1 IWRRCGHAGR
11 HGASVP
17 RRRSWDQGRLPP
29 TSPPRSIGLRPNAA
43 DAQAGAGPRAPPSR
57 RRCSDEPSRAASGDP
72 PPACA
77 ANRRGCSSS
86 TMAIARMRRACL
98 ASAVRAA
105 SARNCEIL
113 RSWRVISIADMLPA
127 PRINDM
133 LHRVTFAT
141 AWESPTSQVLG
152 RLVLVPVPALNPKP
166 GYVLALVLVLV
177 LAPGLGAD

>member
-1 IWRRCGHAGR
+1 MWRRCGHAGR
-11 HGASVP
+11 HSASVP

-72 PPACA
+72 FHRPAPPTDADAHPAPWQSPECAAPAWRQPSAPPPPAA
-77 ANRRGCSSS
+77 KY
-86 TMAIARMRRACL
+86 
-98 ASAVRAA
+98 
-105 SARNCEIL
+105 
-113 RSWRVISIADMLPA
+113 WRVISIADMLPA

-141 AWESPTSQVLG
+141 AWNPPQESGPWAVG
-152 RLVLVPVPALNPKP
+152 MILVDPAF
-166 GYVLALVLVLV
+166 
-177 LAPGLGAD
+177 DDI

>member
-1 IWRRCGHAGR
+1 M
-11 HGASVP
+11 
-17 RRRSWDQGRLPP
+17 
-29 TSPPRSIGLRPNAA
+29 
-43 DAQAGAGPRAPPSR
+43 
-57 RRCSDEPSRAASGDP
+57 

-105 SARNCEIL
+105 SAGNCEIL
-113 RSWRVISIADMLPA
+113 RSWRGISIADILPA

-141 AWESPTSQVLG
+141 AWESPRSQVLG
-152 RLVLVPVPALNPKP
+152 RLVLGARFSGSRFIVCADDD
-166 GYVLALVLVLV
+166 
-177 LAPGLGAD
+177 APGLTKAYEAAAILEGVVVVPDC

>member
-1 IWRRCGHAGR
+1 
-11 HGASVP
+11 P
-17 RRRSWDQGRLPP
+17 Q
-29 TSPPRSIGLRPNAA
+29 
-43 DAQAGAGPRAPPSR
+43 PRAVHQTTQPPSAW
-57 RRCSDEPSRAASGDP
+57 RAI

-86 TMAIARMRRACL
+86 TMAIARIRRACL

-141 AWESPTSQVLG
+141 AWESPRSQVLG
-152 RLVLVPVPALNPKP
+152 RWVLQALADRLSGWLMLVSYRPGGRVVVDIGLDLGRAVPCLR
-166 GYVLALVLVLV
+166 
-177 LAPGLGAD
+177 GAAARVT

>member
-1 IWRRCGHAGR
+1 
-11 HGASVP
+11 P
-17 RRRSWDQGRLPP
+17 Q
-29 TSPPRSIGLRPNAA
+29 
-43 DAQAGAGPRAPPSR
+43 PRAVHQTTQPPSAW
-57 RRCSDEPSRAASGDP
+57 RAI

-86 TMAIARMRRACL
+86 SMAIARMRRACL

-152 RLVLVPVPALNPKP
+152 RLVLLGDDDLP
-166 GYVLALVLVLV
+166 GGGNDGFLEGPFNGHREIIMEFGKGRRAKRFV
-177 LAPGLGAD
+177 